1 MSSLTKVIVV
11 TGLLV
16 VALCLNVFAGRKEV
30 VEKTFDATESVRI
43 NTVSGDCIIK
53 QGDGDKIHVHLVY
66 NYSPRGSFEP
76 EFEERSRVLRLS
88 ENHYESNNGRSV
100 WTITVPAETRV
111 RFSTASGDFE
121 AGDLKA
127 DISVE
132 TASGDIL
139 LDNCTGNL
147 DVEVASGDITAE
159 GCGGEFEFS
168 TASGDV
174 AIRNCTG
181 EFELQTA
188 SGDIEVDDC
197 EGEFDLGVASGD
209 IDAVGVTLN
218 NPSSFETA
226 SGDVEVAL
234 AVTAEHDLVI
244 STASGSATL
253 DYNGN
258 PIEGQFE
265 LTARLR
271 RGRITAP
278 FDFDDE
284 EEYERWGQDYVRKSF
299 RRGSDSPLVA
309 IETASGRA
317 TLKE

>member
-1 MSSLTKVIVV
+1 MSSLAKVIVV

-16 VALCLNVFAGRKEV
+16 VTLCLNVFAGRKEV
-30 VEKTFDATESVRI
+30 VEKTFDAKESIRI

-53 QGDGDKIHVHLVY
+53 QGNDNKIHVHLVY
-66 NYSPRGSFEP
+66 SYSPRGSFEP
-76 EFEERSRVLRLS
+76 KFEERSRVLRLS
-88 ENHYESNNGRSV
+88 ENHYESNSGSSV
-100 WTITVPAETRV
+100 WTITIPAETRV
-111 RFSTASGDFE
+111 RFRTASGDFE
-121 AGDLKA
+121 AADLKA
-127 DISVE
+127 DIDIE

-139 LDNCTGNL
+139 LENCTGHFE
-147 DVEVASGDITAE
+147 VEAASGDITAE
-159 GCGGEFEFS
+159 KCRGEFEFS

-174 AIRNCTG
+174 AIQNCTG

-197 EGEFDLGVASGD
+197 EGEFDLAVASGD
-209 IDAVGVTLN
+209 IEASGITVN
-218 NPSSFETA
+218 NSSSFAAA
-226 SGDVEVAL
+226 SGDVEVTL
-234 AVTAEHDLVI
+234 AVSAEHDLII
-244 STASGSATL
+244 STASGSVTL

-265 LTARLR
+265 FTARLR

-284 EEYERWGQDYVRKSF
+284 EEFERWGQDYVRKSF
-299 RRGSDSPLVA
+299 TRGSDSPLIA